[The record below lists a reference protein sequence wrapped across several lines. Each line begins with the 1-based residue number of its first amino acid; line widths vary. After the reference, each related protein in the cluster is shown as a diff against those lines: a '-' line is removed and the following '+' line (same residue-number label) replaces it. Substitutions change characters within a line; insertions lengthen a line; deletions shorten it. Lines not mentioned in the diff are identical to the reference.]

1 MAGFDPSEYEA
12 FLSRSSS
19 SGGASPRARNTPVP
33 ASNPF
38 EEPAGP
44 SPTPARTPA
53 ASGFDPREYEAF
65 LSRGAPPTAPASFD
79 ERFRG
84 DGSASARAAD
94 TSASALG
101 RGLQE
106 RADEMLVGPASAG
119 NAAAAGLRE
128 FANTAALNVPRNV
141 AAGIAT
147 LAGNGASF
155 DQNYQLARD
164 QDAALARQNPKSALA
179 GTGAGIVGGAVAL
192 PALSGAATLAGR
204 AGQAAATGAG
214 YGAASEFF
222 DSKDAGRA
230 AVMGGVG
237 GVVGGTL
244 AAGIEKLAPSVLRM
258 IQRGTPYRGADGALS
273 AEAEAAL
280 RGAGLDP
287 AALPEG
293 LDARLMD
300 AFKTKGASP
309 AVAREAQAAEFGIP
323 LTRGQATQDPAAIGL
338 ERRALAG
345 VNGSGARD
353 AGTGFMGRQLGAVD
367 EARAG
372 VLQRLAGDG
381 PAIDN
386 PRAAAE
392 GVADHARG
400 LSDDA
405 AFRAAAAQRGAD
417 AAVERIRGPMPPDPL
432 DAAGTVMQG
441 VRDAAGRSRGAY
453 RQAYDDVAAIPGE
466 FAPGALD
473 KMGARVQRGLGPEY
487 PVDPVLTPAAHRALA
502 DLDNLPGLFGA
513 EPGTGPNLQQLD
525 QIRKR
530 LVAYRSGT
538 GANATDRRVM
548 GKILEEFDGHTQA
561 ALEAGLFGPRQAA
574 PRGGAAGAADD
585 FPGFAPGDAP
595 PFPDL
600 PAGAPAGGERAPE
613 SLVQWLGRQGGIAL
627 DGDARAGDLQRVM
640 TGYGPLARRN
650 GRSLDELRVPLI
662 EEGFLPPDAD
672 GGVARNIGD
681 ELMNLIRRERAGE
694 PTYRAGD
701 AQRAAGLDR
710 GGRAADADAAYSER
724 VGAYSGRVQAE
735 LEAAGLR
742 SRDIDPAALRDAAET
757 MMLGQADDAATAYER
772 AVMGRPT
779 IAGGERPA
787 PAAAPPEAAP
797 FPGAGAAAPAETTAL
812 PGGSTA
818 PFEAMTRARG
828 LFAEHQ
834 RTFKP
839 NGPGDDVGLAM
850 RRIIER
856 DAQPGEVA
864 TMLFGGS
871 QAGNTGLSVRLAE
884 RMRGVLGE
892 DSPGWQAVQQG
903 LISKAIEGRGRD
915 VGARIDHLLT
925 GEGRTLADRV
935 LNQQQRAGLEVYRRG
950 LAQAEAAR
958 TSLPEWVED
967 LARTGFDPN
976 RVTAGLFGSGIPG
989 ARAGSAE
996 FAKTL
1001 RQAFGKDSPEWSNL
1015 RQAAFLHLVGHD
1027 AATRLPAAKEA
1038 ERIRAFLGGE
1048 GKGLAE
1054 ALFNPTE
1061 RALMQ
1066 SYAGAV
1072 AMTHMPNGGR
1082 LPDGGRASRIAQQAM
1097 NLIAGAVGFKLGG
1110 PGGGA
1115 LGAAGARIVKDVAAG
1130 GLNAARA
1137 SRSFEGGA
1145 PRVQRPAPPP
1155 PPAVTGGGG
1164 TAAGLMSGL
1173 FGR

>member
-1 MAGFDPSEYEA
+1 MAGFDPAEYEA
-12 FLSRSSS
+12 FLSRS
-19 SGGASPRARNTPVP
+19 GGAAPARARNTPVP
-33 ASNPF
+33 APNPF
-38 EEPAGP
+38 EEPAGTAPP
-44 SPTPARTPA
+44 SAAAPA
-53 ASGFDPREYEAF
+53 AGGFDPREYEAF
-65 LSRGAPPTAPASFD
+65 LSRSAPAAAPASFD
-79 ERFRG
+79 ARFRG
-84 DGSASARAAD
+84 DGSAPARTARTAD
-94 TSASALG
+94 TGASALG

-119 NAAAAGLRE
+119 NAASAALSE
-128 FANTAALNVPRNV
+128 FANTAALNIPRNV

-147 LAGNGASF
+147 LGNGASF

-164 QDAALARQNPKSALA
+164 RDAALARQNPKSALA
-179 GTGAGIVGGAVAL
+179 GEVAGIVGGAAAL
-192 PALSGAATLAGR
+192 PALSGAATLGGR
-204 AGQAAATGAG
+204 VGQAAVTGAG
-214 YGAASEFF
+214 YGAAGEFL
-222 DSKDAGRA
+222 DTKDIGRA
-230 AVMGGVG
+230 AVAGGVG
-237 GVVGGTL
+237 GVAGGTL
-244 AAGIEKLAPSVLRM
+244 AGAIEKLGPSVLRM

-300 AFKTKGASP
+300 ALKTKGASP

-323 LTRGQATQDPAAIGL
+323 LSRGQATQDPAAIGL

-345 VNGSGARD
+345 VSGSGARD
-353 AGTGFMGRQLGAVD
+353 AGTGFMERQAGAVD

-372 VLQRLAGDG
+372 VLQRLAGDA

-392 GVADHARG
+392 RIADRARG
-400 LSDDA
+400 LADDA
-405 AFRAAAAQRGAD
+405 AFRASAAQRGAD

-473 KMGARVQRGLGPEY
+473 RMGTRVQRGLGPEY

-513 EPGTGPNLQQLD
+513 EPGTGPNLQQVD

-538 GANATDRRVM
+538 GANATDRRAVD
-548 GKILEEFDGHTQA
+548 KILSEFDGHTQA

-574 PRGGAAGAADD
+574 PAPRGGGAADD

-595 PFPDL
+595 FPDL
-600 PAGAPAGGERAPE
+600 PAAAPAGRELAPE

-640 TGYGPLARRN
+640 TGFGPLARRN

-681 ELMNLIRRERAGE
+681 EVLNLIRRERGGE

-701 AQRAAGLDR
+701 AQRAAGFDR
-710 GGRAADADAAYSER
+710 GGRAADADAAYAER

-742 SRDIDPAALRDAAET
+742 SRDIDPAALRDAGEA
-757 MMLGQADDAATAYER
+757 MMLGHADDAATAYER

-779 IAGGERPA
+779 IAGGERPV
-787 PAAAPPEAAP
+787 PTAAPPEAAP

-818 PFEAMTRARG
+818 PYEAMSRARG
-828 LFAEHQ
+828 LFADHQ

-915 VGARIDHLLT
+915 VGARLDHLLT
-925 GEGRTLADRV
+925 GEGRTLAARV
-935 LNQQQRAGLEVYRRG
+935 LNPEQRAGLEVYRKG

-976 RVTAGLFGSGIPG
+976 RVTAGLFGSGVPG

-996 FAKTL
+996 YAKTL

-1015 RQAAFLHLVGHD
+1015 RQAAFLQLVGHD

-1061 RALMQ
+1061 RALMN

-1115 LGAAGARIVKDVAAG
+1115 LGAVGARIVKDVASG
-1130 GLNAARA
+1130 GMNAARA

-1145 PRVQRPAPPP
+1145 PRVQRPGPPP
-1155 PPAVTGGGG
+1155 PPAVTGGAG

-1173 FGR
+1173 LGR